1 MTWID
6 IFKEK
11 PKDNGYYFTQRMEEN
26 SSDVWYSVDY
36 FEPQDEYVEKYS
48 KEFKQNVR
56 VKVKSNESDFN
67 HNGSFVIFWMHIP
80 K

>member
-48 KEFKQNVR
+48 KEFN
-56 VKVKSNESDFN
+56 
-67 HNGSFVIFWMHIP
+67 
-80 K
+80 